1 MIVDID
7 HYNFVWWSLPYT
19 MCLLYVAAWFKAV
32 QGFAI
37 ISVVSALFTVI
48 VMLLGRCSKSL
59 RSCGDG
65 TAAVLSLV
73 TGRTRPKNNHAF

>member
-1 MIVDID
+1 
-7 HYNFVWWSLPYT
+7 

-73 TGRTRPKNNHAF
+73 TGKTRPIIQSYFLIT